1 MLKEV
6 ETRQV
11 ISKEIRLQP
20 WQEIVGT
27 LREIKVE
34 GDQTTAILRY
44 TRQVDFVI
52 SYLNGTK
59 EAEILQTLD
68 NLLGKKV
75 AILRTDIPEKPILAR
90 TISKTI

>member
-90 TISKTI
+90 TVSKTI

>member
-1 MLKEV
+1 LKE
-6 ETRQV
+6 
-11 ISKEIRLQP
+11 ISLQP
-20 WQEIVGT
+20 WQEIVGI
-27 LREIKVE
+27 LKEIKVE

-44 TRQVDFVI
+44 TRQVDFAI

-68 NLLGKKV
+68 NLLGQEV

-90 TISKTI
+90 TVSKTIRT

>member
-59 EAEILQTLD
+59 EAKILQTLD

>member
-11 ISKEIRLQP
+11 VFKEVRLQP
-20 WQEIVGT
+20 WQEVVGT
-27 LREIKVE
+27 LKEIKVE
-34 GDQTTAILRY
+34 GDHTTAILRC
-44 TRQVDFVI
+44 TRQVYFVI

-68 NLLGKKV
+68 DLLGKKV
-75 AILRTDIPEKPILAR
+75 AILRTDIPENPILAR
-90 TISKTI
+90 TVGKTK

>member
-59 EAEILQTLD
+59 EAEILQSLD
-68 NLLGKKV
+68 NLLGQKV

>member
-1 MLKEV
+1 LKEV

-20 WQEIVGT
+20 WQEVIGK
-27 LREIKVE
+27 LKEIKVE
-34 GDQTTAILRY
+34 GDHTTAILRY
-44 TRQVDFVI
+44 TRHVDFVI

-75 AILRTDIPEKPILAR
+75 AILRTDIPEKLILAR